1 MIQGIPLAIHDRL
14 ADMVSATASS
24 KTRMYKSLIF
34 CLRKT
39 VMFCY
44 LEKVTRT
51 VPYFPYATSRKQK
64 KAEEQTIEM

>member
-1 MIQGIPLAIHDRL
+1 
-14 ADMVSATASS
+14 
-24 KTRMYKSLIF
+24 
-34 CLRKT
+34 
-39 VMFCY
+39 MFCY